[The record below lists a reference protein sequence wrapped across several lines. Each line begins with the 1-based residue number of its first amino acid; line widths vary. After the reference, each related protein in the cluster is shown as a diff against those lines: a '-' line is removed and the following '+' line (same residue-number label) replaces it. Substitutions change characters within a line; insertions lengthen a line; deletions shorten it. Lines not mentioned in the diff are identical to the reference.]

1 MANSDSGY
9 YSDDNRTLWSAAR
22 LLSVELVNR
31 LSRNHKRYGGEY
43 EPRADKDYVL
53 RLVRQI
59 RYKQYSFEQI
69 VHRLANGAQLNE
81 LSEAEGQSLDMSLMV
96 LQQQIDNALSELHQ
110 QLLEFDPDQL
120 ADAGVIDRLD
130 EQRQF
135 WSVNDQQPVMQQVI
149 LATRSPSESDHN
161 GMTGTV
167 NRVRENFE
175 SLAAGLKEL

>member
-9 YSDDNRTLWSAAR
+9 YSDDNRTLWSAAQ

-31 LSRNHKRYGGEY
+31 LSRNHKRYGKGY

-81 LSEAEGQSLDMSLMV
+81 LSETEGQSLDMSLMV

-110 QLLEFDPDQL
+110 QVLEFDADQL
-120 ADAGVIDRLD
+120 AGAGVIGRLD

-135 WSVNDQQPVMQQVI
+135 WSVNHERPVMQQAI
-149 LATRSPSESDHN
+149 LATRSRSEADH
-161 GMTGTV
+161 TGLIDTV
-167 NRVRENFE
+167 NSVRENFE